1 MRKNYGYDSYRGRSP
16 LRSVLKWIIAL
27 LTAVLVLTVAA
38 LLWLQQFMV
47 YSSEGGRLVFP
58 WTEQNTPSAS
68 PSAEWESPGVSPT
81 VVVVTP
87 EAPAPEYLHAAL
99 LHQAPCFPFAGREAR
114 GNEQV
119 EHGGLSVRHKRRV
132 HNGGGSSAHRPAVP
146 SPCSRRRRCPCQS
159 RRSP

>member
-27 LTAVLVLTVAA
+27 LAAVLVLTVAA

-68 PSAEWESPGVSPT
+68 PSAEWESPAVSPT

-99 LHQAPCFPFAGREAR
+99 LPREA
-114 GNEQV
+114 
-119 EHGGLSVRHKRRV
+119 LSDGTAEDRL
-132 HNGGGSSAHRPAVP
+132 GGGRGGGGP
-146 SPCSRRRRCPCQS
+146 
-159 RRSP
+159 

>member
-99 LHQAPCFPFAGREAR
+99 LPRGPFRR
-114 GNEQV
+114 
-119 EHGGLSVRHKRRV
+119 HCGGPA
-132 HNGGGSSAHRPAVP
+132 GGGRGAG
-146 SPCSRRRRCPCQS
+146 CPL
-159 RRSP
+159 

>member
-58 WTEQNTPSAS
+58 WTEQNAPSAS
-68 PSAEWESPGVSPT
+68 PSAEWESPAVSPT

-87 EAPAPEYLHAAL
+87 EAPAPGNTSTPPCCPGRPFPTALRRTGWREAGRRQAL
-99 LHQAPCFPFAGREAR
+99 LI
-114 GNEQV
+114 
-119 EHGGLSVRHKRRV
+119 
-132 HNGGGSSAHRPAVP
+132 
-146 SPCSRRRRCPCQS
+146 
-159 RRSP
+159 

>member
-58 WTEQNTPSAS
+58 WTEQNAPSAS
-68 PSAEWESPGVSPT
+68 PSAEWESPAVSPT
-81 VVVVTP
+81 VVVVTHSQ
-87 EAPAPEYLHAAL
+87 EIVDRMRKRVILMDRGTVISD
-99 LHQAPCFPFAGREAR
+99 GREG
-114 GNEQV
+114 GNGYEI
-119 EHGGLSVRHKRRV
+119 
-132 HNGGGSSAHRPAVP
+132 
-146 SPCSRRRRCPCQS
+146 
-159 RRSP
+159 

>member
-27 LTAVLVLTVAA
+27 LAAVLVLTVAA

-68 PSAEWESPGVSPT
+68 PSAEWESPAVSPT
-81 VVVVTP
+81 VVVV
-87 EAPAPEYLHAAL
+87 
-99 LHQAPCFPFAGREAR
+99 F
-114 GNEQV
+114 
-119 EHGGLSVRHKRRV
+119 
-132 HNGGGSSAHRPAVP
+132 P
-146 SPCSRRRRCPCQS
+146 SPAGVGVMAVTRISLPSGRSRSRSS
-159 RRSP
+159 RRSCRSRCSHRPRRRSCSRSHCRPSCRRSSSKG